1 MNDSIQ
7 NSFIQTSLDWIK
19 ENYLKIIFVFLLLS
33 SIFGWILYQ
42 SYIQEKNSKEASILF
57 DEFNSLLN
65 NENIDFEKLNSI
77 EEETKEN
84 YPDQIYSILMNL
96 EISELNFNSNNF
108 EGSLDKL
115 REAYLDLEK
124 KGDEVSFLRD
134 LSRLKYSLLLISQ
147 SELNEAIEVLS
158 TDFIFFNELKFEFLG
173 DAQMES
179 LNILEAK
186 KNYQIALDISS
197 SEIHKELIKI
207 KLSTIKN

>member
-147 SELNEAIEVLS
+147 SELKEAIKVLS
-158 TDFIFFNELKFEFLG
+158 KDFIFFNELKYEFLG

>member
-19 ENYLKIIFVFLLLS
+19 ENYFKIIFVFIFLS
-33 SIFGWILYQ
+33 TILGWIFYQ
-42 SYIQEKNSKEASILF
+42 GYIQEKNSKEASILF
-57 DEFNSLLN
+57 DEFNTFLN
-65 NENIDFEKLNSI
+65 NENIDFDKLNSI
-77 EEETKEN
+77 QEKTNKN

-115 REAYLDLEK
+115 REANLELEK

-158 TDFIFFNELKFEFLG
+158 KDFIFFNELKYEFLG

-186 KNYQIALDISS
+186 K
-197 SEIHKELIKI
+197 
-207 KLSTIKN
+207 KLPNCS

>member
-124 KGDEVSFLRD
+124 KGDDVSFLRD

-158 TDFIFFNELKFEFLG
+158 KDFIFFNELKYEFLG

>member
-57 DEFNSLLN
+57 DKFNSLLN

-158 TDFIFFNELKFEFLG
+158 KDFIFFNELKYEFLG

>member
-57 DEFNSLLN
+57 DEFNSLLG
-65 NENIDFEKLNSI
+65 NENIDFEKLNLN
-77 EEETKEN
+77 EEKTKEN

-158 TDFIFFNELKFEFLG
+158 KDFIFFNELKYEFLG

>member
-19 ENYLKIIFVFLLLS
+19 ENYLKIILVFLLLS
-33 SIFGWILYQ
+33 SIFGWILFQ

-65 NENIDFEKLNSI
+65 NENIDFEKLNLI
-77 EEETKEN
+77 EEKTKEN

-115 REAYLDLEK
+115 REANLELEK

-158 TDFIFFNELKFEFLG
+158 KDFIFFNELKYEFLG

>member
-115 REAYLDLEK
+115 REANLELEK

-158 TDFIFFNELKFEFLG
+158 KDFIFFNELKYEFLG

>member
-42 SYIQEKNSKEASILF
+42 SYIQDKNSKEASILF

-158 TDFIFFNELKFEFLG
+158 KDFIFFNELKFEFLG

>member
-158 TDFIFFNELKFEFLG
+158 KDFIFFNELKFEFLG

>member
-19 ENYLKIIFVFLLLS
+19 QNYLKIIFVFLLLS

-158 TDFIFFNELKFEFLG
+158 KDFIFFNELKYEFLG

>member
-115 REAYLDLEK
+115 REANLELEK

-147 SELNEAIEVLS
+147 SELKEAIKVLS
-158 TDFIFFNELKFEFLG
+158 KDFIFFNELKYEFLG

>member
-19 ENYLKIIFVFLLLS
+19 ENYLKIILVFLLLS

-65 NENIDFEKLNSI
+65 NENIDFEKLNLI
-77 EEETKEN
+77 EEKTKEN

-108 EGSLDKL
+108 EGSLDRL
-115 REAYLDLEK
+115 REANLELEK

-158 TDFIFFNELKFEFLG
+158 KDFIFFNELKYEFLG

>member
-158 TDFIFFNELKFEFLG
+158 KDFIFFNELKYEFLG

>member
-158 TDFIFFNELKFEFLG
+158 KDFIFLNELKYEFLG

>member
-77 EEETKEN
+77 EEKTKEN

-115 REAYLDLEK
+115 REANLELEK

-147 SELNEAIEVLS
+147 SELNEAIDVLS
-158 TDFIFFNELKFEFLG
+158 KDFIFFNELKYEFLG

-186 KNYQIALDISS
+186 KNYQIALDISP

>member
-1 MNDSIQ
+1 MNDLTQ

-19 ENYLKIIFVFLLLS
+19 KNYLKIIFVFILFSAILVW
-33 SIFGWILYQ
+33 IFYQ
-42 SYIQEKNSKEASILF
+42 GYIQEKNSKEASILF

-65 NENIDFEKLNSI
+65 NENIDYEKLNSI
-77 EEETKEN
+77 EEKTKEN

-115 REAYLDLEK
+115 REANLELEK

-158 TDFIFFNELKFEFLG
+158 KDFIFFNELKYEFLG

>member
-7 NSFIQTSLDWIK
+7 NSFIQTSLDWIE

-158 TDFIFFNELKFEFLG
+158 KDFIFFNELKYEFLG